1 MRWEVDAMKRIAL
14 LVWALCLML
23 VLTGC
28 SGLGKRKLAI
38 GGADSKALVAYF
50 SCTQNTGRVAEHI
63 ADIVGADLYEIV
75 PQEPYT
81 DEDLQSDG
89 SSGRLAEEQYGENVR
104 PAIAGSVENMEDYSI
119 VFVGYPIWWGDAP
132 KIICTFLE
140 SYDFSGKTIIPFC
153 TSSSTGMGS
162 SATDIHGSTSS
173 SARWLDG
180 TRFPSGAARRTVVDW
195 LDEFTVRV
203 AE

>member
-1 MRWEVDAMKRIAL
+1 MKRIAL

-153 TSSSTGMGS
+153 TSSSTGIGS

-195 LDEFTVRV
+195 LDEFMVRV

>member
-1 MRWEVDAMKRIAL
+1 MKRIAL

-153 TSSSTGMGS
+153 TSSSTGIGS

>member
-1 MRWEVDAMKRIAL
+1 MKRIAL